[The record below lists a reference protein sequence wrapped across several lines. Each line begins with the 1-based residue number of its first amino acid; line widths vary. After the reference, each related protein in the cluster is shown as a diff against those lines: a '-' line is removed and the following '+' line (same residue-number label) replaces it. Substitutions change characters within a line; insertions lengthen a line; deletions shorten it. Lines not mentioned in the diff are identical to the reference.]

1 MSALDANLRA
11 SVRTELKALH
21 ERLPNLTIVCVTH
34 DQDDALV
41 LSDRTLLMRDGRIAQ
56 LGTPRELYDTPND
69 AFVARY
75 LGAANLLPPSIMFP
89 IGDARHA
96 ARDQVACVRPEC
108 LSIVPLGAGATAWH
122 DRVGGM
128 VRRGVVGVGHA
139 RRAARPARARHD
151 AARPQRDAREGRA
164 RFPTSR
170 GWRCRP
176 CQQVSRREYVA
187 DDTAY
192 VVARRRRERLAQWQ
206 LWFILVVVL
215 GPLVIYPLA
224 QLLLLS
230 VSGAHGLSLHAY
242 TAFFGSPETSGV
254 IGTTLGILFASATLA
269 SLLGVLLASML
280 FFKPFPGARLV
291 TRFLELF
298 VAFPSFL
305 VAFTLIFLYGSQ
317 GSVSIG
323 LQRLFN
329 LANPPLDFLFGIGGV
344 ILAEVVF
351 YAPFVVRPTLASFAT
366 LDMRLIEAAKSLGAN
381 GWMVAFKVILPLAWP
396 GIAAGT
402 ILCFLLTLNEFGI
415 LLVLGSAHLI
425 TLPTAI
431 YSRPRSI
438 STCRRRRPA
447 LS

>member
-1 MSALDANLRA
+1 M
-11 SVRTELKALH
+11 
-21 ERLPNLTIVCVTH
+21 
-34 DQDDALV
+34 
-41 LSDRTLLMRDGRIAQ
+41 
-56 LGTPRELYDTPND
+56 
-69 AFVARY
+69 
-75 LGAANLLPPSIMFP
+75 
-89 IGDARHA
+89 
-96 ARDQVACVRPEC
+96 
-108 LSIVPLGAGATAWH
+108 
-122 DRVGGM
+122 
-128 VRRGVVGVGHA
+128 
-139 RRAARPARARHD
+139 
-151 AARPQRDAREGRA
+151 
-164 RFPTSR
+164 
-170 GWRCRP
+170 
-176 CQQVSRREYVA
+176 
-187 DDTAY
+187 
-192 VVARRRRERLAQWQ
+192 AQWQ

-242 TAFFGSPETSGV
+242 TAFFGNPETSGV

-329 LANPPLDFLFGIGGV
+329 LPNPPLDFLFGIGGV

-431 YSRPRSI
+431 YSAATVDLDLPTAAAGAVVMLAMSL
-438 STCRRRRPA
+438 SLYALYRRINRRTGGRDGN
-447 LS
+447 

>member
-1 MSALDANLRA
+1 MSSLSA
-11 SVRTELKALH
+11 SE
-21 ERLPNLTIVCVTH
+21 
-34 DQDDALV
+34 
-41 LSDRTLLMRDGRIAQ
+41 S
-56 LGTPRELYDTPND
+56 
-69 AFVARY
+69 
-75 LGAANLLPPSIMFP
+75 S
-89 IGDARHA
+89 
-96 ARDQVACVRPEC
+96 EC
-108 LSIVPLGAGATAWH
+108 
-122 DRVGGM
+122 
-128 VRRGVVGVGHA
+128 
-139 RRAARPARARHD
+139 
-151 AARPQRDAREGRA
+151 
-164 RFPTSR
+164 
-170 GWRCRP
+170 
-176 CQQVSRREYVA
+176 VA

-230 VSGAHGLSLHAY
+230 VSGAHGLSVHAY

-344 ILAEVVF
+344 ILAEVAF

-431 YSRPRSI
+431 YSAATVDLDLPTAAAGAVVMLAMSL
-438 STCRRRRPA
+438 SLYALYRRINRRTGGRDGN
-447 LS
+447 